1 MKNYRIF
8 AASCALAAGLAISA
22 GAAQAQVVESVVAAP
37 IVTKIIR
44 TVMPKGTP
52 AGTSWLKAEVILASA
67 NSIVVREQGNELAI
81 HSFSFAPELKD
92 KMQALLDKGGY
103 QYGDKVNILYQSG
116 GTVALRI
123 HGKPSKP
130 I

>member
-1 MKNYRIF
+1 M
-8 AASCALAAGLAISA
+8 LAAGLAISA
-22 GAAQAQVVESVVAAP
+22 GAAQAQVAESVVAAP
-37 IVTKIIR
+37 IITKVIR
-44 TVMPKGTP
+44 TITPKGAP
-52 AGTSWLKAEVILASA
+52 AGTSWLKGEVIFASA
-67 NSIVVREQGNELAI
+67 NAIVVREQGNELAI

-92 KMQALLDKGGY
+92 KMQTILDKRGY

-116 GTVALRI
+116 QTVALRI